1 MSPGQCDRQCLVLT
15 LSSTCSRPHPRIVN
29 FYGTVTTN
37 AESFDLVIE
46 YCEDGDLRNLLDT
59 KETEISDEQKLQ
71 IVMDV
76 AQVE

>member
-1 MSPGQCDRQCLVLT
+1 M
-15 LSSTCSRPHPRIVN
+15 I
-29 FYGTVTTN
+29 FYGVVTTK

>member
-1 MSPGQCDRQCLVLT
+1 M
-15 LSSTCSRPHPRIVN
+15 LSTHAFVRSSRPHPRIVN
-29 FYGTVTTN
+29 FYGAVTTN

-59 KETEISDEQKLQ
+59 KETKISDEQKWQ

-76 AQVE
+76 AQVK